1 MSAVSSESPR
11 ASADLTALE
20 DGRSAPTPARPA
32 TEDQAPA
39 APPADR
45 PAGHPAGTDFGPN
58 QWLVDELYQRY
69 LADPGSVDKAWWNF
83 FADYEPQPQEGGR
96 TAAAPQQPA
105 ASPAA
110 GTAGEAVPAQPA
122 QSATPASAQVA
133 QAARAQSAAAPSAPA
148 QPA

>member
-96 TAAAPQQPA
+96 TATAPQQPA
-105 ASPAA
+105 AS
-110 GTAGEAVPAQPA
+110 TAGEAVPAQPA
-122 QSATPASAQVA
+122 QSATA
-133 QAARAQSAAAPSAPA
+133 
-148 QPA
+148 